1 MGSGAGG
8 YGPHARTAT
17 AVWSSTASL
26 TARQPASIFPE
37 PMELTLALLCEEAR
51 DRADG
56 RFDILGVFTELS
68 APGFPA
74 VQDRMTAFFIMQW
87 DADEAGT
94 QAFRADLTAA
104 DGTRVVTIE
113 GETEVPVRQP
123 GSSAAQTRL
132 ALPLEKIVFPQR
144 GPYHFDLVAGG
155 NVHRACSL
163 FLGERQ
169 G

>member
-1 MGSGAGG
+1 MK
-8 YGPHARTAT
+8 
-17 AVWSSTASL
+17 
-26 TARQPASIFPE
+26 
-37 PMELTLALLCEEAR
+37 LTLALLCEEAR
-51 DRADG
+51 DRPEG
-56 RFDILGVFTELS
+56 RFDIVGVFTELT

-74 VQDRMTAFFIMQW
+74 VQDRMTAFFIMEW

-94 QAFRADLTAA
+94 QVFRADLTAA

-132 ALPLEKIVFPQR
+132 ALPLEKIVFPQA

-163 FLGERQ
+163 FLSERQ